1 MSYPAMARPN
11 SDSYA
16 TSKTLVQRIRDPED
30 RESWNEFF
38 DIYSPLIRRVALQY
52 GLSNTEVDEVLQET
66 LIKLSENIREFE
78 YDPDKGSFK
87 KWLLNLVKW
96 RIVDQ
101 KRGRLP
107 VGKEC
112 RDSAAEQRREAENS
126 DDRTSTIHQ
135 IPDPAAEVEQLW
147 DKEWKNALMERAL
160 KRVRTKVQ
168 AKHYQIFDLYVMQ
181 QWPVSR
187 IVSALGVNFG
197 QVYLARHRVGSL
209 LKKELKNLEAGG

>member
-1 MSYPAMARPN
+1 MSYVAMTQPN

-16 TSKTLVQRIRDPED
+16 TSKTLVQRLRDPED
-30 RESWNEFF
+30 RESWDEFF
-38 DIYSPLIRRVALQY
+38 DIYSPLIRKVAVQY
-52 GLSNTEVDEVLQET
+52 GLSDTEVDEVLQET
-66 LIKLSENIREFE
+66 LIKLSQNIGQFE
-78 YDPDKGSFK
+78 YDSRKGSFK

-107 VGKEC
+107 VGNASGSG
-112 RDSAAEQRREAENS
+112 SADRLPDAYNS
-126 DDRTSTIHQ
+126 DDRTATIHQ

-147 DKEWKNALMERAL
+147 DKEWKNTLMEKAL
-160 KRVRTKVQ
+160 KRVKAKVK

-181 QWPVSR
+181 QWSVSR

-209 LKKELKNLEAGG
+209 VKKELKNLESGR